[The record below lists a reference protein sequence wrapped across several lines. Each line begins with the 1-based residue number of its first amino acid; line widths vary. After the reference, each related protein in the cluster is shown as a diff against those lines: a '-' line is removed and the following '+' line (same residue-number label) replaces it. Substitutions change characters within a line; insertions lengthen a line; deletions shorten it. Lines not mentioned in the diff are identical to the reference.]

1 MDDKTLISIG
11 LSQNQARSYRALVIR
26 KSLKPSELSRLIG
39 ESRTNSYAIL
49 DKLTDMNLATKID
62 ENKKFTYYPASPL
75 ALKEMLEKQHKE
87 TERKLAELDRKMPQM
102 MSTYQLGGQAPK
114 VTHYKGKKELEQMYI
129 KQMEQPGRELFF
141 IRSKADV
148 PFFSYA
154 KMNEIR
160 LLAPKY
166 KKHRF
171 GITPIVFYS
180 PNDPRRD
187 SKSSLK
193 RAWINHE
200 EYLSPVEWVVSGD
213 QVQAI
218 LLNNEGY
225 GITIDHPEIA
235 ESFREILKLLFKYIK
250 SSPDYNKLPKLA
262 KVDIYNK

>member
-75 ALKEMLEKQHKE
+75 ALKEMLEKQQKE
-87 TERKLAELDRKMPQM
+87 TERKIAELDRKMPQM
-102 MSTYQLGGQAPK
+102 MSAYQIGGEAPK
-114 VTHYKGKKELEQMYI
+114 VKHYKGKKELEQMYI
-129 KQMEQPGRELFF
+129 EQMEQPGRELYF

-148 PFFSYA
+148 PYFSYA

-166 KKHRF
+166 KKRRF

-180 PNDPRRD
+180 PNDPRKD
-187 SKSSLK
+187 SKSNLK
-193 RAWINHE
+193 RAWITNE
-200 EYLSPVEWVVSGD
+200 EYLSPVEWAVSGNT
-213 QVQAI
+213 VQAI
-218 LLNNEGY
+218 LMKDEGY
-225 GITIDHPEIA
+225 GLSINNPEIS

-250 SSPDYNKLPKLA
+250 SSPDYDKLPKLA
-262 KVDIYNK
+262 KVTDYDK